1 MINNN
6 IITAIDIGS
15 DKVCTIV
22 AEQSE
27 NSFNILGY
35 SSVPSLGMH
44 KGLIKESDLVSS
56 SVSQSISQIEN
67 QLGIKIES
75 AYIGITGPDIKFKTK
90 IDKMDSVAKT
100 GVITSND
107 LKANTDNIII
117 DQKND
122 YLLHMITLSYIV
134 DGIAGIKNPL
144 GMHTE
149 DLQVDNYVITAD
161 KEQAIKMHEIIN
173 KIGINIDKLIF
184 TPLGNILSTLTDFE
198 KDNGTILIDIGKGT
212 TDIVVV
218 KNNTIVCN
226 DFIPVGGY
234 QFTNDICVTYNTNYD
249 VAEKIKLR
257 CGNAEL
263 FGISHSEEID
273 LDTND
278 DSLLKISR
286 REVCQLIRERS
297 TELARL
303 VKFKLTNHNIEDIS
317 EMSVV
322 LTGGAAQ
329 LPGINSIFRQSLG
342 SKTRLGFPKNRNDL
356 KEGLNKPEFSAS
368 LGLLLWGLDNSE
380 INSDNSDV
388 MDSKDNYNTRNKT
401 YQFIN
406 QIKTLLPMQPIS
418 SKLGRVL
425 WK

>member
-1 MINNN
+1 
-6 IITAIDIGS
+6 
-15 DKVCTIV
+15 
-22 AEQSE
+22 
-27 NSFNILGY
+27 
-35 SSVPSLGMH
+35 
-44 KGLIKESDLVSS
+44 
-56 SVSQSISQIEN
+56 
-67 QLGIKIES
+67 
-75 AYIGITGPDIKFKTK
+75 
-90 IDKMDSVAKT
+90 
-100 GVITSND
+100 
-107 LKANTDNIII
+107 
-117 DQKND
+117 
-122 YLLHMITLSYIV
+122 
-134 DGIAGIKNPL
+134 
-144 GMHTE
+144 
-149 DLQVDNYVITAD
+149 
-161 KEQAIKMHEIIN
+161 MHEIIN